1 MDDQQL
7 IAQGYIPQGY
17 FYVCPVCESSCI
29 VFLAF
34 TQPDMIAVD
43 KTMKWLKKHVK
54 DFHSE
59 GRNVQEAWE
68 EWQEVFPLEKH
79 LHKKPERPLTLQDL
93 VRKRQKEERESP
105 VSTRI

>member
-17 FYVCPVCESSCI
+17 FYVCPVCDTSTA
-29 VFLAF
+29 FLAF
-34 TQPDMIAVD
+34 TPPNTQEVD
-43 KTMKWLKKHVK
+43 KTIKGLKKHVK
-54 DFHSE
+54 VFHSQ
-59 GRNVQEAWE
+59 GRNVQEVWE

-79 LHKKPERPLTLQDL
+79 LHKKSERLLTLQDL